1 MSIFQKLKS
10 LFVKKAIQKT
20 EQQLQ
25 RMDKDQLE
33 TYARTLGLEL
43 DKRYNK
49 DTLIKQILD
58 EQKYYE

>member
-1 MSIFQKLKS
+1 MKFFNVFKR
-10 LFVKKAIQKT
+10 LFNNSSAKT
-20 EQQLQ
+20 EKQLQ

-43 DKRYNK
+43 DKRHNK
-49 DTLIKQILD
+49 ETLIQQIQN